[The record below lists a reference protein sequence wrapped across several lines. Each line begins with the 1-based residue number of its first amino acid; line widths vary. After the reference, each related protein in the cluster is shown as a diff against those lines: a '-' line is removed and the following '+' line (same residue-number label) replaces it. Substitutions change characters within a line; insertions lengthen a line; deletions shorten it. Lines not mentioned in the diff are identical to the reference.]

1 MNKQKI
7 KIGILGCGRVCEHYI
22 QKIFISERVGN
33 LYQVVACCDVDKKK
47 SNYVGNIF
55 SCKSYD
61 SIEEFVQQDNMEVVV
76 ILTKSGQHFEHSK
89 ICLANDLNVIVEKPL
104 SLRIEHAEELIDV
117 SSKNGKFCASI
128 FQNRLNPAVAAAKNA
143 FENKRFGE
151 LVSVSVRLRW
161 CRLQDYYDD
170 GWHGTWEQD
179 GGVTN
184 QQAIHHVD
192 ALTWICGKV
201 RSVCAVAANRANK
214 LQAEDTLAAAIE
226 LENGG
231 LATLELTTA
240 ARPKD
245 LEASITITGTKGV
258 VKIGGVA
265 LNKIE
270 KWEFTDMVDGEEE
283 KMINQFSEEVDNG
296 YGISH
301 YRQLKNIFENFR
313 NDQIDQVP
321 FQAKDCIHTLRL
333 IHSIYASVETGRK
346 IFLAEQVSSSKLGIG
361 NDTK

>member
-1 MNKQKI
+1 MNKEKI

-22 QKIFISERVGN
+22 EKILISERVGT
-33 LYQVVACCDVDKKK
+33 LYQVIACCDVDKKK
-47 SNYVGNIF
+47 SDYVGDIF
-55 SCKSYD
+55 SCKSYSD
-61 SIEEFVQQDNMEVVV
+61 IDAFVRHEGMEAVI
-76 ILTKSGQHFEHSK
+76 ILTRSGQHYEHSK
-89 ICLANDLNVIVEKPL
+89 KCLLNELNVIVEKPL
-104 SLRIEHAEELIDV
+104 SLRIEHVEELIKI
-117 SSKNGKFCASI
+117 SAKMGKFCASI
-128 FQNRLNPAVAAAKNA
+128 FQNRLNPAVQITKDA
-143 FENKRFGE
+143 FEQNRFGD

-170 GWHGTWEQD
+170 GWHGTWAQD

-201 RSVCAVAANRANK
+201 KCVFALSARRVND
-214 LQAEDTLAAAIE
+214 LQAEDTLVASIE

-258 VKIGGVA
+258 VQIGGVA

-270 KWEFTDMVDGEEE
+270 QWKFSDLADSE
-283 KMINQFSEEVDNG
+283 KKIASQFSEEVDNG

-301 YRQLKNIFENFR
+301 YRQLKKIHQTFR
-313 NDQIDQVP
+313 NDRHDEVP
-321 FQAKDCIHTLRL
+321 FLAKECIHTLRL
-333 IHSIYASVETGRK
+333 IHSIYASVEQGRK
-346 IFLAEQVSSSKLGIG
+346 VYLSEHLSSSKLGIQY
-361 NDTK
+361 DTK

>member
-1 MNKQKI
+1 MDKEKI

-22 QKIFISERVGN
+22 DKIFISERVGN
-33 LYQVVACCDVDKKK
+33 LYEVVACCDVDKNK
-47 SNYVGNIF
+47 SKYVGDIF
-55 SCKSYD
+55 SCKPYD
-61 SIEEFVQQDNMEVVV
+61 NIQEFIRHEDMEVVV
-76 ILTKSGQHFEHSK
+76 ILTKSGQHYEHAK
-89 ICLANDLNVIVEKPL
+89 LCLANDLNVIVEKPL
-104 SLRIEHAEELIDV
+104 SLRIEHAEDLISI
-117 SSKNGKFCASI
+117 SSGKGKFCASI
-128 FQNRLNPAVAAAKNA
+128 FQNRLNPAVEVTKNA

-201 RSVCAVAANRANK
+201 KSVSAMSANRANK
-214 LQAEDTLAAAIE
+214 LQAEDTLTAAIE

-245 LEASITITGTKGV
+245 IEASITITGTQGV
-258 VKIGGVA
+258 VQIGCVA
-265 LNKIE
+265 LNKIQQ
-270 KWEFTDMVDGEEE
+270 WNFADSADREEE
-283 KMINQFSEEVDNG
+283 VRNKFSEEVDNG

-301 YRQLKNIFENFR
+301 YRQLQKIFQTFR
-313 NDQIDQVP
+313 SGQIDKVP

-333 IHSIYASVETGRK
+333 IHSIYASVEMGRK
-346 IFLAEQVSSSKLGIG
+346 ISLSEQLSSSKLGV
-361 NDTK
+361 

>member
-1 MNKQKI
+1 MSKEKL

-22 QKIFISERVGN
+22 EKIFIPERVGT
-33 LYQVVACCDVDKKK
+33 LYEIVACCDVDENK
-47 SNYVGNIF
+47 SNYVGSVF
-55 SCKSYD
+55 SCKSYI
-61 SIEEFVQQDNMEVVV
+61 SIEDFVKHKDMEVVV
-76 ILTKSGQHFEHSK
+76 ILTKSGQHYQHAK
-89 ICLANDLNVIVEKPL
+89 ICLSNDLNVIVEKPL
-104 SLRIEHAEELIDV
+104 CLRIEHAEELISI
-117 SSKNGKFCASI
+117 SSKKRKFCASI
-128 FQNRLNPAVAAAKNA
+128 FQNRLNPAVQITKDA
-143 FENKRFGE
+143 FDKGRFGD

-161 CRLQDYYDD
+161 CRLQNYYED
-170 GWHGTWEQD
+170 GWHGTWAQD

-192 ALTWICGKV
+192 ALTWICGNVK
-201 RSVCAVAANRANK
+201 SVFALAAQRANQ
-214 LQAEDTLAAAIE
+214 LQAEDTLTAAIE

-245 LEASITITGTKGV
+245 IEASITITGTKGIAQ
-258 VKIGGVA
+258 IGGVA

-270 KWEFTDMVDGEEE
+270 QWKFADSVDVE
-283 KMINQFSEEVDNG
+283 KNVINEFSEEVDNG

-301 YRQLKNIFENFR
+301 YRQLKEIFVNFR
-313 NDQIDQVP
+313 DGHLNKIP
-321 FQAKDCIHTLRL
+321 FIAKECIHTLKL

-346 IFLAEQVSSSKLGIG
+346 VYLSDNLSSSKLGIG

>member
-1 MNKQKI
+1 MSKEKI

-22 QKIFISERVGN
+22 QKILISEKVGT

-47 SNYVGNIF
+47 STYVGNIF
-55 SCKSYD
+55 SCRSYN
-61 SIEEFVQQDNMEVVV
+61 SIEEFVKHKEMKVVV
-76 ILTKSGQHFEHSK
+76 ILTKSGQHYEHSK
-89 ICLANDLNVIVEKPL
+89 ICMLNGLNVIVEKPL
-104 SLRIEHAEELIDV
+104 SLRIEHAADLINI
-117 SSKNGKFCASI
+117 SSRTGKFCSSI
-128 FQNRLNPAVAAAKNA
+128 FQNRLNPAVEFTKNA
-143 FENKRFGE
+143 FEKKRFGN

-161 CRLQDYYDD
+161 CRFQEYYDD
-170 GWHGTWEQD
+170 GWHGTWAQD

-192 ALTWICGKV
+192 ALTWICGSAK
-201 RSVCAVAANRANK
+201 SVSAMSAKRAND
-214 LQAEDTLAAAIE
+214 LQAEDTLVAAIE

-270 KWEFTDMVDGEEE
+270 QWSFHDSVDSE
-283 KMINQFSEEVDNG
+283 KDLADQYSEEVDNV

-301 YRQLKNIFENFR
+301 YRQLKKIYQTFR
-313 NDQIDQVP
+313 DGQMDKVP
-321 FQAKDCIHTLRL
+321 FLAQDCIHTLRL
-333 IHSIYASVETGRK
+333 IHSIYASEEKGRK
-346 IFLAEQVSSSKLGIG
+346 IYLSEQISSSKLGIE

>member
-1 MNKQKI
+1 MNKEKI

-22 QKIFISERVGN
+22 QKILISEKVGT
-33 LYQVVACCDVDKKK
+33 LYEVIACCDVDKKK
-47 SNYVGNIF
+47 STYVGNIF
-55 SCKSYD
+55 SCRSYNN
-61 SIEEFVQQDNMEVVV
+61 IEKFVKHKEMEVVV
-76 ILTKSGQHFEHSK
+76 ILTKSGQHYEHSK
-89 ICLANDLNVIVEKPL
+89 ICMLNGLNVIVEKPL
-104 SLRIEHAEELIDV
+104 SLRIEHAEDLINI
-117 SSKNGKFCASI
+117 SSETGKFCSSI
-128 FQNRLNPAVAAAKNA
+128 FQNRLNPAVEVTKNA
-143 FENKRFGE
+143 FEKNRFGN

-161 CRLQDYYDD
+161 CRLQEYYDD
-170 GWHGTWEQD
+170 GWHGTWAQD

-192 ALTWICGKV
+192 ALTWICGNAK
-201 RSVCAVAANRANK
+201 SVSAMSARRAND
-214 LQAEDTLAAAIE
+214 LQAEDTLVAAIE

-270 KWEFTDMVDGEEE
+270 QWSFQDSVDSEKEVTD
-283 KMINQFSEEVDNG
+283 QYSEEVDNV

-301 YRQLKNIFENFR
+301 YRQLKKIYQTFR
-313 NDQIDQVP
+313 NGQMDKIP
-321 FQAKDCIHTLRL
+321 FLAKECIHTLRL
-333 IHSIYASVETGRK
+333 IHSIYASEEKGRK
-346 IFLAEQVSSSKLGIG
+346 IHLSEQLSSSKLGIEH
-361 NDTK
+361 DTK

>member
-1 MNKQKI
+1 MSDKRI

-22 QKIFISERVGN
+22 KKILISERVGT
-33 LYQVVACCDVDKKK
+33 LYEVVACCDVDIKK
-47 SNYVGNIF
+47 SDYVGNIF
-55 SCKSYD
+55 SCEPYNN
-61 SIEEFVQQDNMEVVV
+61 IEEFVKHKNMEVVL
-76 ILTKSGQHFEHSK
+76 ILTRSGQHYEHSK
-89 ICLANDLNVIVEKPL
+89 ECLSNNLNVIVEKPL
-104 SLRIEHAEELIDV
+104 SLRIEHVEELINL
-117 SSKNGKFCASI
+117 SSKKGKFCASI
-128 FQNRLNPAVAAAKNA
+128 FQNRLNPAVEVTKNA
-143 FENKRFGE
+143 FENKKFGK

-170 GWHGTWEQD
+170 GWHGTWAQD

-192 ALTWICGKV
+192 ALTWVCGKAK
-201 RSVCAVAANRANK
+201 SVCAVSAKRANQ
-214 LQAEDTLAAAIE
+214 LEAEDTLAAAIE

-245 LEASITITGTKGV
+245 IEASITITGTKGAV
-258 VKIGGVA
+258 QVGGVA

-270 KWEFTDMVDGEEE
+270 QWKISSSTDIEK
-283 KMINQFSEEVDNG
+283 KMIRDFSEDVDNG

-301 YRQLKNIFENFR
+301 YRQLKMIFQKYR
-313 NDQIDQVP
+313 SGKIDKIP
-321 FQAKDCIHTLRL
+321 FLAKECIHTLRL
-333 IHSIYASVETGRK
+333 IHSIYASVESGRK
-346 IFLAEQVSSSKLGIG
+346 VYLREQLSSSKLGIQ